1 MQIRMIYKICLIVN
15 FLVLNTN
22 ILQTGVM
29 LTEVGDAIGE
39 DAGTVYVSEGPD
51 SSWVE
56 LCRICMV
63 CNPLLRIFILLNFKR

>member
-1 MQIRMIYKICLIVN
+1 MFDSK
-15 FLVLNTN
+15 FLSIESLWNTN

>member
-1 MQIRMIYKICLIVN
+1 
-15 FLVLNTN
+15 
-22 ILQTGVM
+22 M
-29 LTEVGDAIGE
+29 LTEVGNAIGE

-63 CNPLLRIFILLNFKR
+63 DPLLRIFILLNFKR